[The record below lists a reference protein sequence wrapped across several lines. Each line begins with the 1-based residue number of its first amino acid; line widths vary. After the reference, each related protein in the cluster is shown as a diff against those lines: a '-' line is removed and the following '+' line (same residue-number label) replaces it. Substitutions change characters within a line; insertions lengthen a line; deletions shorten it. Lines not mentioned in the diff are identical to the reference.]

1 MFGSMLRAHRAR
13 ALLTQEELAARA
25 GVSVRHLREIE
36 SGRVQSPRG
45 STVRALA
52 DALGLSEPDRERWQR
67 AARDMAGELPDPVD
81 PGLRRAEGAGQ
92 GAPPPADAE
101 HVDVRQGASGTPEP
115 HRLDHL
121 RAAPAPWRPV
131 PALLPPDAYGFTGR
145 TEPLA
150 RLDAVLAT
158 VAVEQPTAVP
168 ICLVSGAPGV
178 GKTTLAVH
186 WAHRNRHRFPDGQL
200 YIDLHGFTPGQ
211 PAVEPAH
218 AIRRLLDALGVP
230 PGRIPA
236 DSGAQLDLYRMTL
249 AERRLLVLLDNARDV
264 AQVRPLLPGSPTSM
278 VIVTSR
284 DQLTGLVVGN
294 GAHPVGLGT
303 FSDEESHEFL
313 RRRLNDGR
321 VEAQPQA
328 IAHIAQRCAR
338 LPLALAI
345 VVGRAVQQ
353 PSFPLSAFASQLADD
368 RSRLDL
374 LAADEADTNLRAV
387 FADSYLGL
395 DSASARLFCL
405 LGAWPAPDISVAA
418 TASLAGLP
426 PDRVRP
432 LLARLVR
439 AHLVVERA
447 EGRYLLHDLLAAYA
461 AELVHEQLDEAERVE
476 AVHRALDHFLHT
488 AAAAAAVLR
497 PQRQP
502 LPLSVA
508 RPGAVVESITTI
520 GDAFAWF
527 ASELPTLMTAV
538 SIAGGAGFDRHVTL
552 LAQAMQTYLYRQ
564 GLHHEQ
570 ARVQQAA
577 LAATQRLG
585 DRPAQARAHLSV
597 AHALTSAGR
606 HDDALR
612 HFNRAL
618 TLYVEVEDREGQAQT
633 HRHIAWLH
641 EARDHH
647 RESLHHAEQAL
658 VLSAAAGDD
667 LGVAEALNLVGWYHA
682 TLDDT
687 VAAQIYCRRALALHR
702 RLHNPAGE
710 ANASDSLGYA
720 LVRAK
725 LHRRGIWHYQRA
737 LRLFRAV
744 GARLDQAEVLDH
756 LGDAHAAVGETA
768 NARRSWSESV
778 AILETVDAARAAA
791 VRDKLD
797 FRAGSGDATS
807 GDS

>member
-36 SGRVQSPRG
+36 SGRVHSPRG

-52 DALGLSEPDRERWQR
+52 DALGLSEPDRDRWQR
-67 AARDMAGELPDPVD
+67 AAREMVGELSDPVH
-81 PGLRRAEGAGQ
+81 PGRHQANGDGQ
-92 GAPPPADAE
+92 DAPRPANSVNVE
-101 HVDVRQGASGTPEP
+101 VRQGANGTPEP
-115 HRLDHL
+115 DRDDHL
-121 RAAPAPWRPV
+121 PATPAPWRSV

-145 TEPLA
+145 IEPLA
-150 RLDAVLAT
+150 RLDALLAT

-186 WAHRNRHRFPDGQL
+186 WAHRNRQRFPDGQL
-200 YIDLHGFTPGQ
+200 YIDLLGFTAGQ
-211 PAVEPAH
+211 PAVEPAY

-236 DSGAQLDLYRMTL
+236 DTGAQRDLYRMTL
-249 AERRLLVLLDNARDV
+249 AGRRLLVLLDNARDV
-264 AQVRPLLPGSPTSM
+264 AQLRPLLPGSPTTM

-284 DQLTGLVVGN
+284 DQLTGLVAAN
-294 GAHPVGLGT
+294 GAHPVGLGA

-321 VEAQPQA
+321 ADAQPQA

-338 LPLALAI
+338 LPLALAL
-345 VVGRAVQQ
+345 VAARAVQQ

-368 RSRLDL
+368 RRRLDL
-374 LAADEADTNLRAV
+374 LAADDADTNLRAV
-387 FADSYLGL
+387 LADSYAGL
-395 DSASARLFCL
+395 DTASARLFCL
-405 LGAWPAPDISVAA
+405 LGAWPAPEITVAA
-418 TASLAGLP
+418 AASLAGLP
-426 PDRVRP
+426 PDRVGS

-439 AHLVVERA
+439 AHLVAERA

-461 AELVHEQLDEAERVE
+461 AELSHERLDESERIE
-476 AVHRALDHFLHT
+476 AVHRALDHVLHT

-508 RPGAVVESITTI
+508 RPGTVVELITTI
-520 GDAFAWF
+520 GEAFAWF
-527 ASELPTLMTAV
+527 TSELPTLMTAV
-538 SIAGGAGFDRHVTL
+538 SIAGALGSDRHAML
-552 LAQAMQTYLYRQ
+552 LAQAAQTYLYRQ
-564 GLHHEQ
+564 GLHDEQ
-570 ARVQQAA
+570 VHVQQAA

-585 DRPAQARAHLSV
+585 DRPAEARAYLSV
-597 AHALTSAGR
+597 AHAFTCGGR
-606 HDDALR
+606 HDEALR
-612 HFNRAL
+612 HFNKAFAL
-618 TLYVEVEDREGQAQT
+618 YLEVDDREGQAQT

-641 EARDHH
+641 ETRDHH

-658 VLSAAAGDD
+658 VLSAAARDD

-682 TLDDT
+682 TLDDI

-702 RLHNPAGE
+702 RLDNPAGE
-710 ANASDSLGYA
+710 ANTWDSLGYA
-720 LVRAK
+720 LVRAN
-725 LHRRGIWHYQRA
+725 LHRRGISHYQRA

-756 LGDAHAAVGETA
+756 LGDAHAAIGETE
-768 NARRSWSESV
+768 NARRSWSESL
-778 AILETVDAARAAA
+778 AILETVDPARTSD
-791 VRDKLD
+791 VRAKL
-797 FRAGSGDATS
+797 GLLTGCGDATS
-807 GDS
+807 GDL

>member
-1 MFGSMLRAHRAR
+1 MFGSILREHRAR

-36 SGRVQSPRG
+36 SGRVHSPRV

-52 DALGLSEPDRERWQR
+52 DALGLSEPDRDRWQR
-67 AARDMAGELPDPVD
+67 AAREMVGELPDPAH
-81 PGLRRAEGAGQ
+81 PGPHQAVGDGQ
-92 GAPPPADAE
+92 EAPRPADTE
-101 HVDVRQGASGTPEP
+101 DPVVRQGADGTPHP
-115 HRLDHL
+115 HREDRLS
-121 RAAPAPWRPV
+121 ATPAPWRPV

-150 RLDAVLAT
+150 RLDALLAT
-158 VAVEQPTAVP
+158 VAAEQPTAVP

-186 WAHRNRHRFPDGQL
+186 WAHRNRQRFPDGQL
-200 YIDLHGFTPGQ
+200 YIDLLGFTAGQ
-211 PAVEPAH
+211 SAVEPTY

-236 DSGAQLDLYRMTL
+236 DTGAQLDLYRMTL
-249 AERRLLVLLDNARDV
+249 AGRRLLVLLDNARDV
-264 AQVRPLLPGSPTSM
+264 AQVRPLLPGSPTTM

-284 DQLTGLVVGN
+284 DQLTGLIAGN

-303 FSDEESHEFL
+303 FSEEESHEFL

-321 VEAQPQA
+321 ADAQPQA
-328 IAHIAQRCAR
+328 IENIAQRCAR

-345 VVGRAVQQ
+345 VAARAVQQ

-368 RSRLDL
+368 RRRLDL
-374 LAADEADTNLRAV
+374 LTADEADTDLRAV
-387 FADSYLGL
+387 LADSYGGL
-395 DSASARLFCL
+395 DTASARLFCL
-405 LGAWPAPDISVAA
+405 LGAWRAPEVTVAA
-418 TASLAGLP
+418 AASLAGLP
-426 PDRVRP
+426 PDGVEA

-461 AELVHEQLDEAERVE
+461 AELSHERLDEAERVE
-476 AVHRALDHFLHT
+476 AAHRALDHFLHT

-497 PQRQP
+497 PQRQLPP
-502 LPLSVA
+502 LPVA

-520 GDAFAWF
+520 GAAFAWF
-527 ASELPTLMTAV
+527 AGELPTLMTAV
-538 SIAGGAGFDRHVTL
+538 GIAGVLGFDQHAML
-552 LAQAMQTYLYRQ
+552 LAQAVQTYLFRQ
-564 GLHHEQ
+564 GLHDEQ
-570 ARVQQAA
+570 VHVQQTA
-577 LAATQRLG
+577 LAAAQRLG
-585 DRPAQARAHLSV
+585 DRPAEARAYLSV
-597 AHALTSAGR
+597 AHALTCGGR
-606 HDDALR
+606 PDEALR
-612 HFNRAL
+612 HFNQAL
-618 TLYVEVEDREGQAQT
+618 ALYREVDDSQGQAQA

-641 EARDHH
+641 ETRDHH

-658 VLSAAAGDD
+658 VLSAAARDE

-682 TLDDT
+682 MLDDT

-702 RLHNPAGE
+702 RLDNPAGE
-710 ANASDSLGYA
+710 ANTWDSLGYA
-720 LVRAK
+720 LVRAN
-725 LHRRGIWHYQRA
+725 LHRRGISHYQRA

-768 NARRSWSESV
+768 NARRSWREAL
-778 AILETVDAARAAA
+778 AILETVDPARMPD
-791 VRDKLD
+791 VRAKLSLLT
-797 FRAGSGDATS
+797 RSASPPW
-807 GDS
+807 